1 MPYPQVLR
9 FPRAHPIPEER
20 APLLSG
26 TQICVKISEA
36 TNEEGGEERTMTHRR
51 EGEGDEGRVFV
62 KIPRGDIDG
71 VGEVK

>member
-1 MPYPQVLR
+1 MLR

-36 TNEEGGEERTMTHRR
+36 TNEEGGEERTITHRR
-51 EGEGDEGRVFV
+51 EGEGRVFV
-62 KIPRGDIDG
+62 KIPRGDLDG